1 MITEIKKPSDDVL
14 FKAAELIKNGGVVA
28 IPTETVYGLA
38 ANAYDSEACAKIF
51 KAKGR
56 PQDNPLIIHISS
68 IDMLEK
74 SVKYIPPLALR
85 LADEFWSGPLTMIFL
100 KKDIVPD
107 TTSGGLDTVAVR
119 MPDNKATL
127 KLIELCGV
135 PLAAPSANLSGSPSP
150 TSAQHVYNDMQGKIP
165 LIIDGGE
172 CRTGLESTVICFT
185 DGGKGIKILRP
196 GAVTAEMLSSFAA
209 VETDKNV
216 FAKPDENEKV
226 ISPGVKYK
234 HYSPKAEIII
244 VEADSDEDFVHFLN
258 SMKADGAYG
267 VVFGCECGIEI
278 PVLCYG
284 VTAEEQA
291 HNLFAALRKTDELG
305 AERAYVRCP
314 EKNGVGT
321 AVYNRLL
328 RAAAFRVIKAR

>member
-1 MITEIKKPSDDVL
+1 MITEVKKPSQEVL
-14 FKAAELIKNGGVVA
+14 FYAAELIKSGNVVA
-28 IPTETVYGLA
+28 VPTETVYGLA
-38 ANAYDSEACAKIF
+38 ANAYDSAACAEIF

-68 IDMLEK
+68 LDMLER
-74 SVKYIPPLALR
+74 SVKQIPPLALT
-85 LADEFWSGPLTMIFL
+85 LAEHFWSGPLTMIFP
-100 KKDIVPD
+100 KKEIVPF

-119 MPDNKATL
+119 MPDNESTL
-127 KLIELCGV
+127 NLIEMCGV

-150 TSAQHVYNDMQGKIP
+150 TCAAHVFNDMNGRIP

-196 GAVTAEMLSSFAA
+196 GAVTADMLSNFAS
-209 VETDKNV
+209 VVTDKNV
-216 FAKPDENEKV
+216 FAKPAEGEKV

-244 VEADSDEDFVHFLN
+244 VESDSDMAFAEFLN
-258 SMKADGAYG
+258 KNSDDGVFAVIYG
-267 VVFGCECGIEI
+267 DEQGIRI
-278 PVLCYG
+278 PALSYG
-284 VTAEEQA
+284 KTAEEQA
-291 HNLFAALRKTDELG
+291 HNLFACLRQTDELG
-305 AERAYVRCP
+305 AKRAYVRCP
-314 EKNGVGT
+314 SKDGIGI

-328 RAAAFRVIKAR
+328 RAAAFKIIKAE

>member
-1 MITEIKKPSDDVL
+1 MVTEVLKPSIEIL
-14 FKAAELIKNGGVVA
+14 KKAAELIKNGEVVG

-38 ANAYDSEACAKIF
+38 ANAYDSKACAKIF
-51 KAKGR
+51 EAKGR

-68 IDMLEK
+68 LEMLK
-74 SVKYIPPLALR
+74 NSVREIPPLALT
-85 LADEFWSGPLTMIFL
+85 LADNFWSGPLTMIFP

-119 MPDNKATL
+119 MPDNEDTL
-127 KLIELCGV
+127 NLIEMCGF

-150 TSAQHVYNDMQGKIP
+150 TSAVHVYNDMKGRIP

-172 CRTGLESTVICFT
+172 CEKGVESTVICFT
-185 DGGKGIKILRP
+185 DNGRGVKILRP
-196 GAVTAEMLSSFAA
+196 GAVTEEMLSQLCK

-216 FAKPDENEKV
+216 FAKPNENEKV

-244 VEADSDEDFVHFLN
+244 IETDDERALADFLN
-258 SMKADGAYG
+258 SKKQENVYG
-267 VVFGCECGIEI
+267 VIFGNEQGIEI
-278 PVLCYG
+278 NTLSYG
-284 VTAEEQA
+284 ATAEEQA
-291 HNLFAALRKTDELG
+291 HNLFALLRHTDELG
-305 AERAYVRCP
+305 VKTAYVRCP
-314 EKNGVGT
+314 EKSGVGT

-328 RAAAFRVIKAR
+328 RAAAFNVIKI

>member
-1 MITEIKKPSDDVL
+1 METEVLKPSIEVL
-14 FKAAELIKNGGVVA
+14 KKAAELIKSGEVVG

-38 ANAYDSEACAKIF
+38 ANAYDSEACARIF
-51 KAKGR
+51 EAKGR

-68 IDMLEK
+68 LEMLK
-74 SVKYIPPLALR
+74 NSVREIPPLALT
-85 LADEFWSGPLTMIFL
+85 LADNFWSGPLTMIFP

-119 MPDNKATL
+119 MPDNEDTL
-127 KLIELCGV
+127 NLIEMCGF

-150 TSAQHVYNDMQGKIP
+150 TSAGHVYNDMKGRIP

-172 CRTGLESTVICFT
+172 CEKGVESTVICFT
-185 DGGKGIKILRP
+185 DNGTAVKILRP
-196 GAVTAEMLSSFAA
+196 GAVTEEMLSRFCK

-216 FAKPDENEKV
+216 FAKPQENEKV

-244 VEADSDEDFVHFLN
+244 IETDDEKALADFLN
-258 SMKADGAYG
+258 SKKQENVYG
-267 VVFGCECGIEI
+267 VIFGNEQGIEI
-278 PVLCYG
+278 NTLSYG

-291 HNLFAALRKTDELG
+291 HNLFALLRHTDELG
-305 AERAYVRCP
+305 VKTAYVRCP
-314 EKNGVGT
+314 EKSGVGT

-328 RAAAFRVIKAR
+328 RAAAFNVIKI

>member
-1 MITEIKKPSDDVL
+1 MVTEVLKPSIETL
-14 FKAAELIKNGGVVA
+14 KKAAELIKNGEVVG

-38 ANAYDSEACAKIF
+38 ANAYDSNACAKIF
-51 KAKGR
+51 EAKGR

-68 IDMLEK
+68 LTMLK
-74 SVKYIPPLALR
+74 NSVREIPPLALI
-85 LADEFWSGPLTMIFL
+85 LADNFWSGPLTMIFP

-119 MPDNKATL
+119 MPDNEDTL
-127 KLIELCGV
+127 NLIEMCGF

-150 TSAQHVYNDMQGKIP
+150 TSATHVFQDMNGRIP

-172 CRTGLESTVICFT
+172 CEKGVESTVICFT
-185 DGGKGIKILRP
+185 DNGKGVKILRP
-196 GAVTAEMLSSFAA
+196 GAVTEEMLSRFCK

-216 FAKPDENEKV
+216 FAKPRENEKV

-244 VEADSDEDFVHFLN
+244 VETDNDKAFADFLN
-258 SMKADGAYG
+258 SREEENLYG
-267 VVFGCECGIEI
+267 VIFGNEKDIKVKTMSYGI
-278 PVLCYG
+278 
-284 VTAEEQA
+284 TAEEQA
-291 HNLFAALRKTDELG
+291 HNLFAVLRRTDELG
-305 AERAYVRCP
+305 ADIAYVRCP
-314 EKNGVGT
+314 EKKGVGT

-328 RAAAFRVIKAR
+328 RAAAFNVIKL

>member
-1 MITEIKKPSDDVL
+1 MLK
-14 FKAAELIKNGGVVA
+14 KAAELIKSGEVVG

-38 ANAYDSEACAKIF
+38 ANAYDSKACARIF
-51 KAKGR
+51 EAKGR

-68 IDMLEK
+68 LEMLK
-74 SVKYIPPLALR
+74 NSVREIPPLALT
-85 LADEFWSGPLTMIFL
+85 LADNFWSGPLTMIFP

-119 MPDNKATL
+119 MPDNEDTL
-127 KLIELCGV
+127 NLIEMCGF

-150 TSAQHVYNDMQGKIP
+150 TSANHVYNDMKGRIP

-172 CRTGLESTVICFT
+172 CEKGVESTVICFT
-185 DGGKGIKILRP
+185 DNGTAVKILRP
-196 GAVTAEMLSSFAA
+196 GAVTEEMLSRFCK

-216 FAKPDENEKV
+216 FEKPQENEKV

-244 VEADSDEDFVHFLN
+244 IETDDEKALADFLN
-258 SMKADGAYG
+258 SKKQENVYG
-267 VVFGCECGIEI
+267 VIFGNEQGIEI
-278 PVLCYG
+278 NTLSYG
-284 VTAEEQA
+284 ITAEEQA
-291 HNLFAALRKTDELG
+291 HNLFALLRHTDELG
-305 AERAYVRCP
+305 VKTAYVRCP
-314 EKNGVGT
+314 EKSGVGT

-328 RAAAFRVIKAR
+328 RAAAFNVIKI